1 MNGEIHLDLS
11 AEQTIMV
18 LHIHKE
24 KSYKTLTHK
33 EMKPSVPQ
41 NLGDFELT
49 KKEETHFFSLCG

>member
-1 MNGEIHLDLS
+1 MNVEIHLGLS
-11 AEQTIMV
+11 AKQTIMV

-24 KSYKTLTHK
+24 KSCKTLTHK

-41 NLGDFELT
+41 NLGDFVLT

>member
-1 MNGEIHLDLS
+1 MNGKIPLELS

-33 EMKPSVPQ
+33 EMKPSVPE
-41 NLGDFELT
+41 NLGDFVLM

>member
-1 MNGEIHLDLS
+1 MIGNIPLELS

-33 EMKPSVPQ
+33 EMKPSVPE
-41 NLGDFELT
+41 NLGDFVLT